1 MVLARW
7 WPSFWAAATAGVQ
20 RPGSSCVQGIRWAG
34 GSSLSP
40 GKERIDRCAV
50 GGPWSASSSVP
61 AIWLL
66 TSRTRWQTFIG
77 GLLLHVSWKLGWV
90 EINSSSRSN
99 VLTWLP
105 ASVLF
110 VGIIY
115 AGSRA
120 LSRLAIPVFLTLHN
134 VAEVIICG
142 YQKCFR
148 KEKTSPV
155 KICSAL
161 FLLAAA
167 GCLPFNDSQFDPD
180 GYFWAVIHFFCV
192 GAYKI
197 LQKFQKPSALSDIDQ
212 QYLNYIFSVA
222 LLAFASHPTGD
233 LFSVLDFPFLY
244 FYRFHGSC
252 CASGFLGFFLMFSIV
267 KLKSLLAPGQC
278 AAWIFVAKLRLQ
290 ARFTEAV
297 VEQPGASGA
306 RRELATEFSCSSRTV
321 RQRDK
326 GTAVLEKTTP
336 LSGYTSDRTVSALA
350 AGATH
355 TQALRG
361 QQM

>member
-1 MVLARW
+1 MCMRRCLVGLTFCTCYLAFYLTNKYVLSVLKFTY
-7 WPSFWAAATAGVQ
+7 PTLFQ
-20 RPGSSCVQGIRWAG
+20 GS
-34 GSSLSP
+34 
-40 GKERIDRCAV
+40 D
-50 GGPWSASSSVP
+50 
-61 AIWLL
+61 
-66 TSRTRWQTFIG
+66 
-77 GLLLHVSWKLGWV
+77 
-90 EINSSSRSN
+90 

-142 YQKCFR
+142 HQKCFR
-148 KEKTSPV
+148 KEKTSPA

-180 GYFWAVIHFFCV
+180 GYFWAVIHLFCV
-192 GAYKI
+192 GAYRI
-197 LQKFQKPSALSDIDQ
+197 LQKSQKSNALSDIDQ

-233 LFSVLDFPFLY
+233 LFSVRDFPFLY

-252 CASGFLGFFLMFSIV
+252 CASGVLGFFLMFSTV
-267 KLKSLLAPGQC
+267 KLKSLMAPGQC
-278 AAWIFVAKLRLQ
+278 AAWIFFAKLPAWWTWRGL
-290 ARFTEAV
+290 AGFLRKERSLTATT
-297 VEQPGASGA
+297 GKGGSLDASWRTAPPTPALGCRA
-306 RRELATEFSCSSRTV
+306 PCSSLRKESKDGERTAS
-321 RQRDK
+321 R
-326 GTAVLEKTTP
+326 
-336 LSGYTSDRTVSALA
+336 RTVSGGLCATA
-350 AGATH
+350 AGALCYVFHFERLT
-355 TQALRG
+355 
-361 QQM
+361 

>member
-1 MVLARW
+1 MCVRRSLVGLTFCTCYLASYLTNKYVLSVLKFTY
-7 WPSFWAAATAGVQ
+7 PTLF
-20 RPGSSCVQGIRWAG
+20 QG
-34 GSSLSP
+34 
-40 GKERIDRCAV
+40 
-50 GGPWSASSSVP
+50 
-61 AIWLL
+61 
-66 TSRTRWQTFIG
+66 WQTLIG

-90 EINSSSRSN
+90 EINGSSRSH
-99 VLTWLP
+99 VLAWLP

-148 KEKTSPV
+148 KEVNDHAK
-155 KICSAL
+155 CYAL

-180 GYFWAVIHFFCV
+180 GYFWALIHLLCV

-197 LQKFQKPSALSDIDQ
+197 LQKFQKPSALRGACEAAWVTVSP
-212 QYLNYIFSVA
+212 
-222 LLAFASHPTGD
+222 LLCPSGD

-252 CASGFLGFFLMFSIV
+252 CASGFLGFFLMFSTV

-278 AAWIFVAKLRLQ
+278 AAWIFFAKIITAGLSILL
-290 ARFTEAV
+290 F
-297 VEQPGASGA
+297 
-306 RRELATEFSCSSRTV
+306 
-321 RQRDK
+321 D
-326 GTAVLEKTTP
+326 AVL
-336 LSGYTSDRTVSALA
+336 TSATV
-350 AGATH
+350 GW
-355 TQALRG
+355 
-361 QQM
+361 

>member
-1 MVLARW
+1 MCMRRCLVGLTFCTCYLASYLTNKYVLSVLKFTY
-7 WPSFWAAATAGVQ
+7 PTLF
-20 RPGSSCVQGIRWAG
+20 QG
-34 GSSLSP
+34 
-40 GKERIDRCAV
+40 
-50 GGPWSASSSVP
+50 
-61 AIWLL
+61 
-66 TSRTRWQTFIG
+66 WQTLIG
-77 GLLLHVSWKLGWV
+77 GLLLHVSWKLGWA
-90 EINSSSRSN
+90 EINSSSRSD

-142 YQKCFR
+142 HQKCFQ
-148 KEKTSPV
+148 KEKTSPA

-180 GYFWAVIHFFCV
+180 GYFWAVVHLFCI

-197 LQKFQKPSALSDIDQ
+197 LQKSQKPNALSDIDQ
-212 QYLNYIFSVA
+212 QYLNYLFSVV

-233 LFSVLDFPFLY
+233 LLSVLDFPFLY

-252 CASGFLGFFLMFSIV
+252 CASGFLGFFLMVSTV
-267 KLKSLLAPGQC
+267 KLKSLMTPGQC
-278 AAWIFVAKLRLQ
+278 AAWIFFAKVITAGLSILLFDMILTRATVGCLLLGGLG
-290 ARFTEAV
+290 EALLV
-297 VEQPGASGA
+297 FSEQ
-306 RRELATEFSCSSRTV
+306 
-321 RQRDK
+321 K
-326 GTAVLEKTTP
+326 G
-336 LSGYTSDRTVSALA
+336 S
-350 AGATH
+350 
-355 TQALRG
+355 
-361 QQM
+361 

>member
-1 MVLARW
+1 MCMKKCLVGLTFCTCYLASYLTNKYVLSVLKFTY
-7 WPSFWAAATAGVQ
+7 PTLF
-20 RPGSSCVQGIRWAG
+20 QG
-34 GSSLSP
+34 
-40 GKERIDRCAV
+40 
-50 GGPWSASSSVP
+50 
-61 AIWLL
+61 
-66 TSRTRWQTFIG
+66 WQTLVG

-90 EINSSSRSN
+90 EINSRSRSD

-134 VAEVIICG
+134 AAEVIICG
-142 YQKCFR
+142 HQKCFR
-148 KEKTSPV
+148 KEKTSPP

-180 GYFWAVIHFFCV
+180 GYFWAVIHLLCV

-197 LQKFQKPSALSDIDQ
+197 LQKSQKLNKLSDIDQ
-212 QYLNYIFSVA
+212 QYLNYLFSVV
-222 LLAFASHPTGD
+222 LLALAAHPTGD

-252 CASGFLGFFLMFSIV
+252 CARTSRSRGGQVRVETPVKTVFILHRKRSRKADVLTYVVITSGLSMLLFDTILTRETMGCLLLGGFGEALLVFSE
-267 KLKSLLAPGQC
+267 
-278 AAWIFVAKLRLQ
+278 R
-290 ARFTEAV
+290 
-297 VEQPGASGA
+297 
-306 RRELATEFSCSSRTV
+306 
-321 RQRDK
+321 K
-326 GTAVLEKTTP
+326 G
-336 LSGYTSDRTVSALA
+336 S
-350 AGATH
+350 
-355 TQALRG
+355 
-361 QQM
+361 

>member
-1 MVLARW
+1 MSSRGSLIGLTFCTCYLASYLMNKYVLSVLKFTY
-7 WPSFWAAATAGVQ
+7 PTLF
-20 RPGSSCVQGIRWAG
+20 QG
-34 GSSLSP
+34 
-40 GKERIDRCAV
+40 
-50 GGPWSASSSVP
+50 
-61 AIWLL
+61 
-66 TSRTRWQTFIG
+66 WQTFIG

-90 EINSSSRSN
+90 EINSSLRSD

-105 ASVLF
+105 ASILF
-110 VGIIY
+110 VGKIY

-120 LSRLAIPVFLTLHN
+120 LSRLAVPVFLILHN
-134 VAEVIICG
+134 AAEVIICG
-142 YQKCFR
+142 YQKCFW

-180 GYFWAVIHFFCV
+180 GYFWAVIHLFCV

-197 LQKFQKPSALSDIDQ
+197 LRKFQKPSALSDIDQ

-222 LLAFASHPTGD
+222 FLAFAAHPTGD

-252 CASGFLGFFLMFSIV
+252 CASGFLGFFLMFTTV

-278 AAWIFVAKLRLQ
+278 AAWIFFAQ
-290 ARFTEAV
+290 
-297 VEQPGASGA
+297 
-306 RRELATEFSCSSRTV
+306 C
-321 RQRDK
+321 
-326 GTAVLEKTTP
+326 
-336 LSGYTSDRTVSALA
+336 
-350 AGATH
+350 
-355 TQALRG
+355 
-361 QQM
+361 

>member
-1 MVLARW
+1 MCVRRSLIGLTFCTCYLASYLTNKYVLSVLKFTY
-7 WPSFWAAATAGVQ
+7 PTLF
-20 RPGSSCVQGIRWAG
+20 QG
-34 GSSLSP
+34 
-40 GKERIDRCAV
+40 
-50 GGPWSASSSVP
+50 
-61 AIWLL
+61 
-66 TSRTRWQTFIG
+66 WQTFVG
-77 GLLLHVSWKLGWV
+77 GLLLHVSWKLGCV
-90 EINSSSRSN
+90 EINSSLRSN

-110 VGIIY
+110 VGMIY

-148 KEKTSPV
+148 KEKTSPA

-180 GYFWAVIHFFCV
+180 GYFWAIIHLLCV

-197 LQKFQKPSALSDIDQ
+197 LQKSQKPSALRPLPELTQSGRRSLPQLLALLLGKMRALLLAVNGTALVNGTERGDIEQ
-212 QYLNYIFSVA
+212 QYINYIFSVV
-222 LLAFASHPTGD
+222 LLALASHPTGD

-252 CASGFLGFFLMFSIV
+252 CASGFLGFFLMFSTV

-278 AAWIFVAKLRLQ
+278 AAWIFFAKRDSTFEM
-290 ARFTEAV
+290 AEERI
-297 VEQPGASGA
+297 
-306 RRELATEFSCSSRTV
+306 RELEGRANEIIPS
-321 RQRDK
+321 K
-326 GTAVLEKTTP
+326 EKIYSK
-336 LSGYTSDRTVSALA
+336 LK
-350 AGATH
+350 
-355 TQALRG
+355 
-361 QQM
+361 